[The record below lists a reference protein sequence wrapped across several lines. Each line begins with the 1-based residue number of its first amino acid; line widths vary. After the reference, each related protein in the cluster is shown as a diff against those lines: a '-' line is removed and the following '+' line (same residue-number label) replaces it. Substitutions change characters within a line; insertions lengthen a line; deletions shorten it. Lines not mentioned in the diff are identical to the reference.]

1 MMKIIITGCAGFIGY
16 KLSKE
21 LIKKYKVIGID
32 NFYSGD
38 LKKVKELKKSKNF
51 CFFNESIENFSF
63 FESFFKK
70 NNDIYAII
78 HLAGIT
84 DVDFSKRNENLTMNI
99 NYIASKKIFMKSK
112 KYKIP
117 RFIFAGSAA
126 EYGNYN
132 KEKNDDI
139 DARCKLLSKISPY
152 AFSKFKVSEYI
163 KKQNYGCSLRL
174 FNVYGPGQNPNNK
187 YSGVITKFIYKLI
200 NKKKITIYGDGKQ
213 TRDFVYIDDVVQ
225 AFVKS
230 LKDFDEKL
238 IGTFNIGT
246 NKKTSINKLIEI
258 ISKINKSKP
267 KITHK
272 KIRDHDIIDSVSNGK
287 NFYTITGFSPKI
299 NIKKGLIQTF
309 KGFKGLK

>member
-1 MMKIIITGCAGFIGY
+1 MIKIIVTGCAGFIGY
-16 KLSKE
+16 QISKE
-21 LIKKYKVIGID
+21 LIKKNKVIGID
-32 NFYSGD
+32 NFFSGD
-38 LKKVKELKKSKNF
+38 YEKVKKLKKSKNF
-51 CFFNESIENFSF
+51 DFFNESIENFDF
-63 FESFFKK
+63 FESFLRK
-70 NNDIYAII
+70 NDDIYAII

-84 DVDFSKRNENLTMNI
+84 DVDFSKKNENLTMNI

-112 KYKIP
+112 EFKIP

-139 DARCKLLSKISPY
+139 DSRCKLLSKISPY

-187 YSGVITKFIYKLI
+187 YSGVITKFINKLI

-213 TRDFVYIDDVVQ
+213 TRDFVYVDDVVQ

-230 LKDFDEKL
+230 LKNFDEKL

-258 ISKINKSKP
+258 IS
-267 KITHK
+267 
-272 KIRDHDIIDSVSNGK
+272 
-287 NFYTITGFSPKI
+287 
-299 NIKKGLIQTF
+299 
-309 KGFKGLK
+309 